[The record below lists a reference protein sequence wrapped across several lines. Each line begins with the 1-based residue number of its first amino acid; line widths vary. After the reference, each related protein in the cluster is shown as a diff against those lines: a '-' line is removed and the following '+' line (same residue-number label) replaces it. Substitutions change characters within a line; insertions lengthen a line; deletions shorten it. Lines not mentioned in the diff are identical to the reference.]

1 MSDDVMASIIL
12 KGEEIQ
18 ELLKGSECEQYVTVS
33 ISSKNV
39 VINEIIGAKE

>member
-18 ELLKGSECEQYVTVS
+18 ELLKGSEYEQYVTVN